1 MQYMTASADETIK
14 IAKQLG
20 EVLPADSLIILN
32 GDLGMGKTVFAKGLA
47 AGLGITERITSPT
60 FLLVQEYEGGRLPFC
75 HMDAYRLEACPVADL
90 GLEDYWSSRG
100 VCLIEWGELLSEIL
114 PECYTKIE
122 IARLDD
128 EQRVLTVSGEHEAL
142 IAELWKD
149 FEYK

>member
-1 MQYMTASADETIK
+1 
-14 IAKQLG
+14 
-20 EVLPADSLIILN
+20 
-32 GDLGMGKTVFAKGLA
+32 
-47 AGLGITERITSPT
+47 
-60 FLLVQEYEGGRLPFC
+60 
-75 HMDAYRLEACPVADL
+75 MDAYRLEDCPVADL